1 MIMADSFSRSIKARN
16 NEFSTNYGKY
26 FNLIP
31 NKTKPI
37 SLFSQTID
45 DTPLIAQFATK
56 DVSDIY
62 KATEYIY
69 PYVDGVDLNC
79 GCPQRWAVSTG
90 YGCSL
95 LTNPELIKDIV
106 GTIRR
111 NFNSNFSISVKIR
124 LLNDNVK
131 STIELCRQLEMCDV
145 TFLTVHGR
153 TPFQKT
159 SHPVNIEAIADIKKS
174 IKIPLIA
181 NGDIKSLEDAE
192 NIHSLTNCN
201 GVMTARGILANPTI
215 FTGTTV
221 TPISCI
227 QNWLNIVTSAGD
239 TITFQCLHHHLTFMM
254 EKLLSRKQRVIF
266 NNFTKKQQVFDF
278 LNEYFD
284 LRPETNSVML
294 NDIVCEYSDSESIV
308 KDNPNMYSSDN
319 TKGVYFN
326 SKIEKND
333 NFEFDFMESSLFD

>member
-1 MIMADSFSRSIKARN
+1 M
-16 NEFSTNYGKY
+16 
-26 FNLIP
+26 
-31 NKTKPI
+31 
-37 SLFSQTID
+37 
-45 DTPLIAQFATK
+45 
-56 DVSDIY
+56 
-62 KATEYIY
+62 
-69 PYVDGVDLNC
+69 NC

-131 STIELCRQLEMCDV
+131 STIELCRQLEMCNV

-181 NGDIKSLEDAE
+181 NGDIKCLEDAE

-221 TPISCI
+221 TSISCI

-266 NNFTKKQQVFDF
+266 NNFTKKQQVYDF
-278 LNEYFD
+278 LNENFD
-284 LRPETNSVML
+284 LRSETSSVML
-294 NDIVCEYSDSESIV
+294 NDIVCDYSDSESIV

-319 TKGVYFN
+319 SKGVYFN

-333 NFEFDFMESSLFD
+333 NFEFDFMESSLFEL